1 MIYLKNKDE
10 LKELLK
16 KDKVLIDFYAD
27 WCGPCNVLGT
37 ILDEIEKDIDI
48 EIVKVNTDNF
58 LSLAREYSIL
68 SIPNLKL
75 FENQMLWELSQI
87 PKCTEKNLLLL
98 LKIFYMLKV
107 PKFRNG

>member
-16 KDKVLIDFYAD
+16 KDKVLVDFYAD

-37 ILDEIEKDIDI
+37 ILDEIEKDIDV

-75 FENQMLWELSQI
+75 FENGKLVKEQTGILSKDELI
-87 PKCTEKNLLLL
+87 RWIEGDK
-98 LKIFYMLKV
+98 
-107 PKFRNG
+107 

>member
-16 KDKVLIDFYAD
+16 KDKVLVDFYAD

-37 ILDEIEKDIDI
+37 ILEEIEKDIDV

-58 LSLAREYSIL
+58 LSLARERARESSLCI
-68 SIPNLKL
+68 
-75 FENQMLWELSQI
+75 
-87 PKCTEKNLLLL
+87 
-98 LKIFYMLKV
+98 KIFRGSSQSYQFTGKRSS
-107 PKFRNG
+107 KN

>member
-16 KDKVLIDFYAD
+16 KDKVLVDFYAD

-37 ILDEIEKDIDI
+37 ILEEIEKDIDV

-75 FENQMLWELSQI
+75 FERGKLVKEQTGILSKDELI
-87 PKCTEKNLLLL
+87 RWIEGDK
-98 LKIFYMLKV
+98 
-107 PKFRNG
+107 